1 VAGGGSIV
9 KPRRLAPGDVVGVV
23 APAGAVEE
31 ARVRAG
37 LRVLETWGLRPR
49 LGASLLERR
58 AYLAGSDAARLADLA
73 AMIADR
79 EVRGIFCA
87 RGGYGS
93 QRIVPA
99 LELARFAV
107 DPKPVVGYSDNTALL
122 GAMGKA
128 DVGAFHGPMVAT
140 DMARGLSARSLATLW
155 SSLSDPAFRLDA
167 PVPTPIRPGRA
178 RGRLVGGCLSI
189 LVSTLGTPWAIETAG
204 AILFLEDVHEW
215 PYRIDRLLLQLRQS
229 GRLDGVAGV
238 VVGTLASCRT
248 SNGTSPLDVV
258 REAFAGVP
266 YPVGFGMPS
275 GHDPAE
281 TDVENLTLPLGTM
294 VELDVDGGRLV
305 ALEAAVV

>member
-23 APAGAVEE
+23 APAGAIDEPRLREGV
-31 ARVRAG
+31 
-37 LRVLETWGLRPR
+37 RVLEAWGLRPR
-49 LGASLLERR
+49 LGKSLLERR

-73 AMIADR
+73 AMIGDR
-79 EVRGIFCA
+79 EVRAVFCA

-93 QRIVPA
+93 RRIVPA
-99 LELARFAV
+99 LDFTPLRA
-107 DPKPVVGYSDNTALL
+107 DPRPVVGYSDNTALL
-122 GAMGKA
+122 AAMGNA
-128 DVGAFHGPMVAT
+128 DLGAFHGPMVAT
-140 DMARGLSARSLATLW
+140 DMARGLTPGSLATLW

-189 LVSTLGTPWAIETAG
+189 LVSTLGTPWAVETAG
-204 AILFLEDVHEW
+204 AILFIEDVHEW

-238 VVGTLASCRT
+238 AVGTLASCRT

-258 REAFAGVP
+258 RETFAGVS
-266 YPVGFGMPS
+266 YPVGFGLPS

-281 TDVENLTLPLGTM
+281 TAVENLTLPLGTM

-305 ALEAAVV
+305 ALEPSVV